1 MEIRDSMSEKKLKA
15 AVVLSGCGH
24 LDGTEI
30 REGVL
35 SLLVLDQQ
43 EVEVKC
49 FAPDI
54 DVTQVMDHKAKE
66 AVKEKRNVLVEA
78 ARITRGEIYDL
89 KEAKAEDFD
98 MLVVPGGYGVARN
111 LSNLGENR
119 DAVTVLPEFERL
131 VSEFFITKKPIGA
144 ICISPAIIVFIL
156 SSRIGKEKNRIK
168 VTIGDDR
175 EKLIEK
181 LGGEHIKCDTELSIE
196 DEEHN
201 VFSCSAYIRSD
212 EGTYSVYQG
221 IKHMID
227 GMVKKLT
234 KGIK

>member
-1 MEIRDSMSEKKLKA
+1 MGEKKLKA

-24 LDGTEI
+24 LDGAEV
-30 REGVL
+30 REAVL

-54 DVTQVMDHKAKE
+54 NITQVINHKTKE
-66 AVKEKRNVLVEA
+66 AVKEKRNVLAEA
-78 ARITRGEIYDL
+78 ARIARGEIYDL

-111 LSNLGENR
+111 LSNLAENK
-119 DAVTVLPEFERL
+119 DVVIVIPEFERL
-131 VSEFFITKKPIGA
+131 VSEFFVTKKLIGA
-144 ICISPAIIVFIL
+144 ICISPAVIVFIL
-156 SSRIGKEKNRIK
+156 NSKIDKEESKIK

-181 LGGEHIKCDTELSIE
+181 LGGEHIKCDTGLSIE

-201 VFSCSAYIRSD
+201 VFSCSAYMRSD
-212 EGTYSVYQG
+212 ESTHSVYQG

-227 GMVKKLT
+227 SMVKKIN
-234 KGIK
+234 KKN